1 MSEVKQ
7 TMTNFNRQVVTV
19 PAYDVAS
26 IDFMGVLPN
35 YFRVQNSGSVAV
47 YCSPNN
53 IPTKN
58 RYDFSVSG
66 GGLSMY
72 AEPNVKSKLHIYN
85 PNGTPVNCTVI
96 TFAAEFDPII
106 LALSNI
112 EVDMPSSIETSNVIG
127 GFATSLPAGSNK
139 IGKVDV
145 DNFPSDYAKATNQKD
160 YTQALTDILN
170 ALGATSGGGGSG
182 GSGAWDANGVQDV
195 ISALEN
201 VASQNGFKLLNT
213 NGSATSGGFSVSH
226 AANNVRKIITLSND
240 GEEALTIILT
250 NYDGSTCD
258 IVLNAGEVLND
269 VYGTFTN
276 AKFVGSNVPFRY
288 VYSVMS

>member
-1 MSEVKQ
+1 MSNAKQ

-19 PAYDVAS
+19 PAYDVATV
-26 IDFMGVLPN
+26 DFMGVFPN
-35 YFRVQNSGSVAV
+35 YFRVQNSGSAAV

-85 PNGTPVNCTVI
+85 PNGSPVNCTVI
-96 TFAAEFDPII
+96 TFAAEFDPAI

-112 EVDMPSSIETSNVIG
+112 EVDMPTSIESSNIIG
-127 GFATSLPAGSNK
+127 GFSASLPMGTNK

-145 DNFPSDYAKATNQKD
+145 DNFPADYAKEANQKD
-160 YTQALTDILN
+160 YTATLTEILN
-170 ALGATSGGGGSG
+170 ALGGVSGGGSG
-182 GSGAWDANGVQDV
+182 GGSSAWDANGVQDV

-213 NGSATSGGFSVSH
+213 NGVATSGGYSVDH
-226 AANNVRKIITLSND
+226 TQNNVRKIITLSND
-240 GEEALTIILT
+240 GEEAITITLT

-258 IVLNAGEVLND
+258 IVLNGGEVLND
-269 VYGTFTN
+269 VHGTFTG
-276 AKFVGSNVPFRY
+276 AKFTGNNVPFRY